1 MTTQNISLVFG
12 SKSIGVKQS
21 DTNSSTGSKGG
32 FDSII
37 GGQTRNS
44 KGESGVRDVK
54 AAGKVNVI
62 NNSQTGI
69 RKSTATDDIKAKDI
83 ESMDIYIE
91 DGKLRVQLTGSAAD
105 NDTAAVDIGSYIEKL
120 RSVISDILNVSDE
133 DIEDVLEQNGM
144 SMLDMLVTQ
153 NLQQLFMQLQGM
165 EEFSDILTDDAANN
179 LWTQLSGAVNDLNTM
194 MCRDIQISPEQ
205 LAGIIEN
212 AMEQSDEPD
221 GGRQADMSAGSK
233 ADVAD
238 GISDDGTV
246 TDEPV
251 VVVNNETAS
260 VNEGDSADGDS
271 RGTDYE
277 SIRGDRMLD
286 DASKGGAGESLF
298 SQFMDRIE
306 SAADADMSR
315 TISNVQSMREIAGQV
330 IEDVRINVK
339 PDTTGFE
346 IQLNPEHLGKV
357 NVSIQMKDGV
367 AVADFVV
374 KDEMTRAALESQIQT
389 LKDTFEDQGL
399 KVESVEVTVS
409 DFSFKQDD
417 NSWAG
422 EEQDGD
428 SSRRRF
434 RTDDELTAGEDFTV
448 NFDEAENAEE
458 GSINIR
464 A

>member
-44 KGESGVRDVK
+44 KGESGVRDVM

-105 NDTAAVDIGSYIEKL
+105 NDTVAVDIDSYIERL

-144 SMLDMLVTQ
+144 SMLDMFVTQ

-165 EEFSDILTDDAANN
+165 EEFSDILTDAAANN

-194 MCRDIQISPEQ
+194 ICRDIQINPEQ
-205 LAGIIEN
+205 LAGIIESV
-212 AMEQSDEPD
+212 MKQSDEPD

-233 ADVAD
+233 ADVVD
-238 GISDDGTV
+238 GISEDGTV

-260 VNEGDSADGDS
+260 VNEGDSADGDG

-277 SIRGDRMLD
+277 SIREERMVD
-286 DASKGGAGESLF
+286 DVSKGGAGESLF
-298 SQFMDRIE
+298 SQFMDSIE
-306 SAADADMSR
+306 SAADADVSR
-315 TISNVQSMREIAGQV
+315 TISDVHNMREIAGQV
-330 IEDVRINVK
+330 IEGVRINVK

-389 LKDTFEDQGL
+389 LKDTFEEQGL

-417 NSWAG
+417 NSWTG

-428 SSRRRF
+428 SRRRRF
-434 RTDDELTAGEDFTV
+434 RTDDELTAGEDFIV
-448 NFDEAENAEE
+448 NFDEAENTEE

>member
-21 DTNSSTGSKGG
+21 DTNNSTGSKGG

-69 RKSTATDDIKAKDI
+69 RKSTVTDDIKAKDI
-83 ESMDIYIE
+83 ESMNIYIE

-153 NLQQLFMQLQGM
+153 NLQQLFVQLQGM

-212 AMEQSDEPD
+212 AMKQSDEPD

-315 TISNVQSMREIAGQV
+315 TISNVHNMREIAGQV
-330 IEDVRINVK
+330 IEGVRINVK

>member
-44 KGESGVRDVK
+44 KGESGVRDVM

-69 RKSTATDDIKAKDI
+69 RKSTAADDIKAKDI

-105 NDTAAVDIGSYIEKL
+105 NDTAAVDIDSYIERL

-165 EEFSDILTDDAANN
+165 EEFSDILTDAAANN

-194 MCRDIQISPEQ
+194 ICRDIQINPEQ
-205 LAGIIEN
+205 LAGLIESV
-212 AMEQSDEPD
+212 MKQSDEPD
-221 GGRQADMSAGSK
+221 SGSQADMPAGSK

-238 GISDDGTV
+238 GISEDGTV

-251 VVVNNETAS
+251 VVVNNEPAS

-277 SIRGDRMLD
+277 SIREERMVD
-286 DASKGGAGESLF
+286 DVSKGGAGESLF

-306 SAADADMSR
+306 SAADADVSR
-315 TISNVQSMREIAGQV
+315 TISDVHNMREIAGQV
-330 IEDVRINVK
+330 IEGVRINVK

-417 NSWAG
+417 NSWTG

-428 SSRRRF
+428 SRRRRF
-434 RTDDELTAGEDFTV
+434 RTDDELTAGEDFIV

>member
-69 RKSTATDDIKAKDI
+69 RKSTVTDDIKAKDI
-83 ESMDIYIE
+83 ESMNIYIE

-105 NDTAAVDIGSYIEKL
+105 NDTAAVDIDSYIERL

-153 NLQQLFMQLQGM
+153 NLQQLFVQLQGM

-205 LAGIIEN
+205 LAGNIEN
-212 AMEQSDEPD
+212 AMKQSDESD

-330 IEDVRINVK
+330 IEGVRINVK

-357 NVSIQMKDGV
+357 NVSIQLKDGV

>member
-44 KGESGVRDVK
+44 KGESGVRDVM

-69 RKSTATDDIKAKDI
+69 RKSTAADDIKAKDI

-91 DGKLRVQLTGSAAD
+91 DGKLCVQLTGSAAD
-105 NDTAAVDIGSYIEKL
+105 NDTAAVDIDSYIERL

-165 EEFSDILTDDAANN
+165 EEFSDILTDAAANN

-194 MCRDIQISPEQ
+194 ICRDIQINPEQ
-205 LAGIIEN
+205 LAGIIESV
-212 AMEQSDEPD
+212 MKQSDEPD
-221 GGRQADMSAGSK
+221 SGSQADMPAGSK

-238 GISDDGTV
+238 GISEDGTV

-251 VVVNNETAS
+251 VVVNNESAS

-277 SIRGDRMLD
+277 SIREERMVD
-286 DASKGGAGESLF
+286 DVSKGGAGESLF

-306 SAADADMSR
+306 SAADADVSR
-315 TISNVQSMREIAGQV
+315 TISDVHNMREIAGQV
-330 IEDVRINVK
+330 IEGVRINVK

-417 NSWAG
+417 NSWTG

-428 SSRRRF
+428 SRRRRF
-434 RTDDELTAGEDFTV
+434 RTDDELTAGEDFIV

>member
-21 DTNSSTGSKGG
+21 DTNNSTGSKGG

-69 RKSTATDDIKAKDI
+69 RKSTVTDDIKAKDI
-83 ESMDIYIE
+83 ESMNIYIE

-105 NDTAAVDIGSYIEKL
+105 NDTAAVDIDSYIERL

-153 NLQQLFMQLQGM
+153 NLQQLFVQLQGM

-205 LAGIIEN
+205 LAGNIEN
-212 AMEQSDEPD
+212 AMKQSDESD

-330 IEDVRINVK
+330 IEGVRINVK

-357 NVSIQMKDGV
+357 NVSIQLKDGV

>member
-1 MTTQNISLVFG
+1 MT
-12 SKSIGVKQS
+12 
-21 DTNSSTGSKGG
+21 
-32 FDSII
+32 
-37 GGQTRNS
+37 
-44 KGESGVRDVK
+44 
-54 AAGKVNVI
+54 
-62 NNSQTGI
+62 
-69 RKSTATDDIKAKDI
+69 
-83 ESMDIYIE
+83 
-91 DGKLRVQLTGSAAD
+91 
-105 NDTAAVDIGSYIEKL
+105 
-120 RSVISDILNVSDE
+120 
-133 DIEDVLEQNGM
+133 
-144 SMLDMLVTQ
+144 
-153 NLQQLFMQLQGM
+153 
-165 EEFSDILTDDAANN
+165 
-179 LWTQLSGAVNDLNTM
+179 
-194 MCRDIQISPEQ
+194 CRDIQINPEQ
-205 LAGIIEN
+205 LAGLIESV
-212 AMEQSDEPD
+212 MKQSDEPD
-221 GGRQADMSAGSK
+221 SGSQADMPAGSK

-238 GISDDGTV
+238 GISEDGTV

-251 VVVNNETAS
+251 VVVNNEPAS

-277 SIRGDRMLD
+277 SIREERMVD
-286 DASKGGAGESLF
+286 DVSKGGSGESLF

-306 SAADADMSR
+306 SAADADVSR
-315 TISNVQSMREIAGQV
+315 TISDVHNMREIAGQV
-330 IEDVRINVK
+330 IEGVRINVK

-417 NSWAG
+417 NSWTG

-428 SSRRRF
+428 SRRRRF
-434 RTDDELTAGEDFTV
+434 RTDDELTAGEDFIV

>member
-44 KGESGVRDVK
+44 KGESGVRDVM
-54 AAGKVNVI
+54 AAGKVNDI

-69 RKSTATDDIKAKDI
+69 RKSTAADDIKAKDI

-105 NDTAAVDIGSYIEKL
+105 NDTAAVDIDSYIERL

-165 EEFSDILTDDAANN
+165 EEFSDILTDAAANN

-194 MCRDIQISPEQ
+194 ICRDIQINPEQ
-205 LAGIIEN
+205 LAGLIESV
-212 AMEQSDEPD
+212 MKQSDEPD
-221 GGRQADMSAGSK
+221 SGSQADMPAGSK

-238 GISDDGTV
+238 GISEYGTV

-251 VVVNNETAS
+251 VVVNNEPAS

-277 SIRGDRMLD
+277 SIREERMVD
-286 DASKGGAGESLF
+286 DVSKGGAGESLF

-306 SAADADMSR
+306 SAADADVSR
-315 TISNVQSMREIAGQV
+315 TISDVHNMREIAGQV
-330 IEDVRINVK
+330 IEGVRINVK

-417 NSWAG
+417 NSWTG

-428 SSRRRF
+428 SRRRRF
-434 RTDDELTAGEDFTV
+434 RTDDELTAGEDFIV

>member
-44 KGESGVRDVK
+44 KGESGVRDVM

-69 RKSTATDDIKAKDI
+69 RKSTAADDIKAKDI

-105 NDTAAVDIGSYIEKL
+105 NDTAAVDIDSYIERL

-165 EEFSDILTDDAANN
+165 EEFSDILTDAAANN

-194 MCRDIQISPEQ
+194 ICRDIQINPEQ
-205 LAGIIEN
+205 LAGIIESV
-212 AMEQSDEPD
+212 MKQSDEPD
-221 GGRQADMSAGSK
+221 SGSQADMPAGSK

-238 GISDDGTV
+238 GISEDGTV

-251 VVVNNETAS
+251 VVVNNEPAS

-277 SIRGDRMLD
+277 SIREERMVD
-286 DASKGGAGESLF
+286 DVSKGGAGESLF

-306 SAADADMSR
+306 SATDADVSR
-315 TISNVQSMREIAGQV
+315 TISDVHNMREIASQV
-330 IEDVRINVK
+330 IEGVRINVK

-428 SSRRRF
+428 SRRRRF
-434 RTDDELTAGEDFTV
+434 RTDDELTAGEDFIV

>member
-21 DTNSSTGSKGG
+21 DTNNSTGSKGG

-69 RKSTATDDIKAKDI
+69 RKSTVTDDIKAKDI
-83 ESMDIYIE
+83 ESMNIYIE

-105 NDTAAVDIGSYIEKL
+105 NDTAAVDIDSYIERL

-153 NLQQLFMQLQGM
+153 NLQQLFVQLQGM

-205 LAGIIEN
+205 LAGNIEN
-212 AMEQSDEPD
+212 AMKQSDESD

-277 SIRGDRMLD
+277 SIRGDQILD

-298 SQFMDRIE
+298 SQFLDRIE

-330 IEDVRINVK
+330 IEGVRINVK

-357 NVSIQMKDGV
+357 NVSIQLKDGV

>member
-44 KGESGVRDVK
+44 KGESGVRDVM

-105 NDTAAVDIGSYIEKL
+105 NDTVAVDIDSYIERL

-144 SMLDMLVTQ
+144 SMLDMFVTQ

-165 EEFSDILTDDAANN
+165 EEFSDILTDAAANN

-194 MCRDIQISPEQ
+194 ICRDIQINPEQ
-205 LAGIIEN
+205 LAGIIESV
-212 AMEQSDEPD
+212 MKQSDEPD

-233 ADVAD
+233 ADVVD
-238 GISDDGTV
+238 GISEDGTV

-277 SIRGDRMLD
+277 SIREERMVD
-286 DASKGGAGESLF
+286 DVSKGGAGESLF
-298 SQFMDRIE
+298 SQFMDSIE
-306 SAADADMSR
+306 SAADADVSR
-315 TISNVQSMREIAGQV
+315 TISDVHNMREIAGQV
-330 IEDVRINVK
+330 IEGVRINVK

-389 LKDTFEDQGL
+389 LKDTFEEQGL

-417 NSWAG
+417 NSWTG

-428 SSRRRF
+428 SRRRRF
-434 RTDDELTAGEDFTV
+434 RTDDELTAGEDFIV
-448 NFDEAENAEE
+448 NFDEAENTEE

>member
-12 SKSIGVKQS
+12 PKSIGVKQS

-44 KGESGVRDVK
+44 KGESGVRDVM

-62 NNSQTGI
+62 NNSQAGI

-105 NDTAAVDIGSYIEKL
+105 NDTVAVDIDSYIERL

-165 EEFSDILTDDAANN
+165 EEFSDILTDAAANN

-194 MCRDIQISPEQ
+194 ICRDIQINPEQ
-205 LAGIIEN
+205 LAGIIESV
-212 AMEQSDEPD
+212 MKQSDEPD

-233 ADVAD
+233 ADVVD
-238 GISDDGTV
+238 GISEDGTV

-277 SIRGDRMLD
+277 SIREERMVD
-286 DASKGGAGESLF
+286 DVSKGGAGESLF
-298 SQFMDRIE
+298 SQFMDSIE
-306 SAADADMSR
+306 SAADADVSR
-315 TISNVQSMREIAGQV
+315 TISDVHNMREIAGQV
-330 IEDVRINVK
+330 IEGVRINVK

-389 LKDTFEDQGL
+389 LKDTFEEQGL

-417 NSWAG
+417 NSWTG

-428 SSRRRF
+428 SRRRRF
-434 RTDDELTAGEDFTV
+434 RTDDELTAGEDFIV
-448 NFDEAENAEE
+448 NFDEAENTEE

>member
-12 SKSIGVKQS
+12 SKSMGVKQS

-44 KGESGVRDVK
+44 KGESGVRDVM

-69 RKSTATDDIKAKDI
+69 RKSTAADDIKAKDI

-105 NDTAAVDIGSYIEKL
+105 NDTAAVDIDSYIERL

-165 EEFSDILTDDAANN
+165 EEFSDILTDAAANN
-179 LWTQLSGAVNDLNTM
+179 LWTQLSGAVNELNTM
-194 MCRDIQISPEQ
+194 ICRDIQINPEQ
-205 LAGIIEN
+205 LAGIIESV
-212 AMEQSDEPD
+212 MKQSDEPD
-221 GGRQADMSAGSK
+221 SGSQADMPAGSK

-238 GISDDGTV
+238 GISEDGTV

-251 VVVNNETAS
+251 VVVNNEPAS

-277 SIRGDRMLD
+277 SIREERMVD
-286 DASKGGAGESLF
+286 DVSKGGAGESLF

-306 SAADADMSR
+306 SATDADVSR
-315 TISNVQSMREIAGQV
+315 TISDVHNMREIASQV
-330 IEDVRINVK
+330 IEGVRINVK

-417 NSWAG
+417 NSWTG

-428 SSRRRF
+428 SRRRRF
-434 RTDDELTAGEDFTV
+434 RTDDELTAGEDFIV

>member
-21 DTNSSTGSKGG
+21 DTNNSTGSKGG

-212 AMEQSDEPD
+212 AMKQSDEPD

>member
-21 DTNSSTGSKGG
+21 DTNNSTGSKGG

-69 RKSTATDDIKAKDI
+69 RKSTVTDDIKAKDI
-83 ESMDIYIE
+83 ESMNIYIE

-105 NDTAAVDIGSYIEKL
+105 NDTAAVDIDSYIERL

-153 NLQQLFMQLQGM
+153 NLQQLFVQLQGM

-205 LAGIIEN
+205 LAGNIEN
-212 AMEQSDEPD
+212 AMKQSDESD

-277 SIRGDRMLD
+277 SIRGDQMLD

-330 IEDVRINVK
+330 IEGVRINVK

-357 NVSIQMKDGV
+357 NVSIQLKDGV

>member
-12 SKSIGVKQS
+12 SISIGVKQS

-44 KGESGVRDVK
+44 KGESGVRDVM

-69 RKSTATDDIKAKDI
+69 RKSTAADDIKAKDI

-105 NDTAAVDIGSYIEKL
+105 NDTAAVDIDSYIERL

-165 EEFSDILTDDAANN
+165 EEFSDILTDAAANN

-194 MCRDIQISPEQ
+194 ICRDIQINPEQ
-205 LAGIIEN
+205 LAGLIESV
-212 AMEQSDEPD
+212 MKQSDEPD
-221 GGRQADMSAGSK
+221 SGSQADMPAGSK

-238 GISDDGTV
+238 GISEDGTV

-251 VVVNNETAS
+251 VVVNNEPAS

-277 SIRGDRMLD
+277 SIREERMVD
-286 DASKGGAGESLF
+286 DVSKGGAGESLF

-306 SAADADMSR
+306 SAADADVSR
-315 TISNVQSMREIAGQV
+315 TISDVHNMREIAGQV
-330 IEDVRINVK
+330 IEGVRINVK

-374 KDEMTRAALESQIQT
+374 KDEMTRASIESQIQT
-389 LKDTFEDQGL
+389 LNDTFEDQGL

-417 NSWAG
+417 NSWTG

-428 SSRRRF
+428 SRRRRF
-434 RTDDELTAGEDFTV
+434 RTDDELTAGEDFIV